1 MKEKKWTKYI
11 FEFLSIFIA
20 VVSAFAL
27 SHWNDTR
34 NNQHSEQKILVEIM
48 NSLEID
54 LKDFKNNINGNRL
67 SLKADSVFR
76 SLLKGEEVSQDSIA
90 LQYTL
95 LFRDYIPIVNK
106 SAYESLK
113 SNNLKTVSN
122 DLLRIQII
130 SLYDYY
136 YSIIEKLEYEVPEMK
151 SYKNYFQRTN
161 SLLFPY
167 MEFDENGDLISFT
180 ELSHLTE
187 NNKKEIL
194 SYLWRIRNNRI
205 FKLARY
211 DLIIEEMKKL
221 ELNIKNELLH

>member
-113 SNNLKTVSN
+113 SNNLKTVTN

-161 SLLFPY
+161 SLLYPY

>member
-151 SYKNYFQRTN
+151 SYQN
-161 SLLFPY
+161 
-167 MEFDENGDLISFT
+167 
-180 ELSHLTE
+180 
-187 NNKKEIL
+187 
-194 SYLWRIRNNRI
+194 
-205 FKLARY
+205 
-211 DLIIEEMKKL
+211 
-221 ELNIKNELLH
+221 